1 MLLIQK
7 YDLTRFCGCRPLVF
21 NEDSRPTPPHSP
33 VNNSASSDISRRNF
47 IATAGLTAAGAYLLP
62 KVLKAEVAPVKP
74 KYEIAFLEKWFFD
87 GANGG
92 PLKYT
97 YEQMAQTC
105 DEIGLDLEL
114 TLRKKGHISPENAPD
129 ELPKMAEALA
139 LKNRKML
146 FVAMDT
152 VRADEPHW
160 EKALRTARSL
170 GIKQYRHRGFMY
182 QGTRPLK
189 AQIADFKV
197 IAKEFAAANKE
208 IGIQALYQTHAM
220 PQMAGSAAWDL
231 DLILD
236 DIEPKY
242 FGVAFDT
249 RHIMVEQGLSWP
261 NAVNLLAPRIAA
273 LCLKDY
279 RWVGDNPI
287 GVPLGHGN
295 VKQKIIDQVLE
306 AHGGPLPMCIH
317 IEHRKLEAIPFEN
330 RKDTVEAFKADARAL
345 NNWLAQSPA

>member
-1 MLLIQK
+1 MN
-7 YDLTRFCGCRPLVF
+7 TPL
-21 NEDSRPTPPHSP
+21 
-33 VNNSASSDISRRNF
+33 ASDISRRNF
-47 IATAGLTAAGAYLLP
+47 IATLGLSAAASYVLP
-62 KVLKAEVAPVKP
+62 SALKAQTASTKP
-74 KYEIAFLEKWFFD
+74 KHEIAFLEKWFFD

-97 YEQMAQTC
+97 YDQMAQTC

-139 LKNRKML
+139 KKNRKML

-160 EKALRTARSL
+160 EKALRTAKAL

-182 QGTRPLK
+182 QGTRSLK
-189 AQIADFKV
+189 SQIADFKI

-220 PQMAGSAAWDL
+220 PQMAGSACWDL

-236 DIEPKY
+236 DIDPRY
-242 FGVAFDT
+242 FGIAFDT
-249 RHIMVEQGLSWP
+249 RHVMVEQGLSWP
-261 NAVNLLAPRIAA
+261 NAIKLLAPRIAA
-273 LCLKDY
+273 LCLKDF

-287 GVPLGHGN
+287 GVPLGQGN
-295 VKQKIIDQVLE
+295 VKKKIVDEVL
-306 AHGGPLPMCIH
+306 ATHGGTLPMCIH
-317 IEHRKLEAIPFEN
+317 IEHRKLEAIPFNN
-330 RKDTVEAFKADARAL
+330 RHDIVEAFKADKRAL
-345 NNWLAQSPA
+345 ENWLS

>member
-1 MLLIQK
+1 VK
-7 YDLTRFCGCRPLVF
+7 TSSPSDL
-21 NEDSRPTPPHSP
+21 
-33 VNNSASSDISRRNF
+33 SRRNF
-47 IATAGLTAAGAYLLP
+47 IATVGLSAAGAYSLPQLLR
-62 KVLKAEVAPVKP
+62 AEATPSKP
-74 KYEIAFLEKWFFD
+74 TYEIAFLEKWFFD

-139 LKNRKML
+139 AKNRKML
-146 FVAMDT
+146 FVALDT
-152 VRADEPHW
+152 VRPDEPHW
-160 EKALRTARSL
+160 EKALRTAKAL
-170 GIKQYRHRGFMY
+170 GIKQYRHRGFTY
-182 QGTRPLK
+182 EGSRPLK
-189 AQIADFKV
+189 AQIADFNV
-197 IAKEFAAANKE
+197 IAKEFAAVNKS

-220 PQMAGSAAWDL
+220 PHMAGSASWDL

-236 DIEPKY
+236 DIDPHY

-249 RHIMVEQGLSWP
+249 RHVMVEQGLSWP
-261 NAVNLLAPRIAA
+261 NAIKLLAPRIAA
-273 LCLKDY
+273 LCLKDF

-295 VKQKIIDQVLE
+295 VKQKIIDQVLA

-317 IEHRKLEAIPFEN
+317 IEHRKLEAIAFEN
-330 RKDTVEAFKADARAL
+330 RKDIVEAFKADARVL
-345 NNWLAQSPA
+345 NGWLAAHTS